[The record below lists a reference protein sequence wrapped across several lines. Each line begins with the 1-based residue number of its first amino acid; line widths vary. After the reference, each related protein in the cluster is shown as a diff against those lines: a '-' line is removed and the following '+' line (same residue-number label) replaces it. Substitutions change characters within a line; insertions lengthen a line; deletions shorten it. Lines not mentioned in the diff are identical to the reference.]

1 VQRNE
6 NRHKII
12 YRAVTWLQQKS
23 LWRKFLVYPGGWGDF
38 YLLSPNKLSDKQFSE
53 SFSYVPS
60 NRFIPSTYPRVHLNS
75 VFLKEEVNI
84 LETITKY
91 NKIILYMPTFRLG
104 KQSLQFAELGES
116 LKDIL
121 QKENILWIQK
131 AHSADSTSKE
141 LKSENNILSLSPNF
155 ETNILMP
162 YITLLI
168 TDYSSVATDA
178 RYFNKPILFYIPDYE
193 EYKNGENGL
202 TDEAEELMSG
212 PKFYNTESLR
222 NQIVSLISNPN
233 QAIPHNYTELRN
245 KCWNPDFD
253 ISDVWEKI
261 SKLK

>member
-1 VQRNE
+1 
-6 NRHKII
+6 
-12 YRAVTWLQQKS
+12 
-23 LWRKFLVYPGGWGDF
+23 
-38 YLLSPNKLSDKQFSE
+38 
-53 SFSYVPS
+53 
-60 NRFIPSTYPRVHLNS
+60 

-84 LETITKY
+84 LETIKKY